1 MRYELYKDI
10 YVCLFTIKH
19 EYYNI
24 YILILLILLY
34 STINI
39 YKYYYSRG
47 W

>member
-24 YILILLILLY
+24 YIYID
-34 STINI
+34 TINTI
-39 YKYYYSRG
+39 I
-47 W
+47 